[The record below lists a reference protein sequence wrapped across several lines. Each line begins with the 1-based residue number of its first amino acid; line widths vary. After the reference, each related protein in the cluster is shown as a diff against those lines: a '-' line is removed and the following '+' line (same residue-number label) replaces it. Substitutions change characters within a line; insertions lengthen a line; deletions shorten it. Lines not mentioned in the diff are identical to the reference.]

1 MYFYALEFEISV
13 LFWKIRLQVS
23 AYQSGVSLV
32 VDKSDV
38 TVVTLLLQSVTSQDG
53 GIYECRPDNAPS
65 ATIRLHVLKGNEPQI
80 GIGNLGIGR
89 LKPIHNLDG
98 WVVSIINHTKI
109 KIICA
114 NLNCGAVYY
123 EIIFIEPFMSQ
134 KYLLHHHCYK
144 LFNKID

>member
-1 MYFYALEFEISV
+1 M
-13 LFWKIRLQVS
+13 QVS

-98 WVVSIINHTKI
+98 
-109 KIICA
+109 
-114 NLNCGAVYY
+114 
-123 EIIFIEPFMSQ
+123 
-134 KYLLHHHCYK
+134 
-144 LFNKID
+144 